1 MRSHIVLSSPLLT
14 GRFCLSIKTY
24 IAQLLMKMVI
34 IFINIWFQFTPY
46 RVDTV
51 LGSDRVIVM
60 SDGKAIEIGHPNILL
75 QDPNSEFSKHVAANW
90 VATQTYQE
98 IGEDEFPWYHVTKD
112 LPFHYKCIYFK
123 RHSLISDETCCIFEN
138 KYSLFLA

>member
-1 MRSHIVLSSPLLT
+1 
-14 GRFCLSIKTY
+14 
-24 IAQLLMKMVI
+24 MVI
-34 IFINIWFQFTPY
+34 ILMNIWFQFTFY

-90 VATQTYQE
+90 VATLLYQE
-98 IGEDEFPWYHVTKD
+98 WEKMTFYDNMLQK
-112 LPFHYKCIYFK
+112 
-123 RHSLISDETCCIFEN
+123 TCC
-138 KYSLFLA
+138 SLQIYLFQKTIPCIG